1 MAQGKNKKGLRLPEG
16 LRNQNYMMNK
26 EENKRN
32 KTYEWQQSPGRLPN
46 VIQKCSP
53 ELQMRI
59 EYDET
64 LMSIEACVL

>member
-32 KTYEWQQSPGRLPN
+32 KTYE
-46 VIQKCSP
+46 
-53 ELQMRI
+53 
-59 EYDET
+59 
-64 LMSIEACVL
+64 